1 MRVLPDESVVVL
13 APEVKVKVFEAAL
26 LEANSVHE
34 DVAELNAFT
43 FKEVSVPTISPAVY
57 PNVALLQV
65 EPAVRFPVV

>member
-1 MRVLPDESVVVL
+1 MVFPVDIVVVL
-13 APEVKVKVFEAAL
+13 APEVNVSVLEAEL
-26 LEANSVHE
+26 LEANSVQA
-34 DVAELNAFT
+34 DVPELNAFT

>member
-1 MRVLPDESVVVL
+1 MVFPVDIVVVL
-13 APEVKVKVFEAAL
+13 APEVNVSVLEAAL
-26 LEANSVHE
+26 LEANSVQA
-34 DVAELNAFT
+34 DGPELNAFT

>member
-1 MRVLPDESVVVL
+1 MVFPVDIVVVL
-13 APEVKVKVFEAAL
+13 APEVNVSVLEAAL
-26 LEANSVHE
+26 LEANSVQA
-34 DVAELNAFT
+34 DAPELNAFT